1 MDTLRDANK
10 PAGRSLPS
18 AQVLAAWAALVLSL
32 ACNRPD
38 APPVARV
45 GDVPITGAELR
56 RFAANVLP
64 GLRPPDPIGPAARQS
79 YLQTLIDRQL
89 MLRQA
94 RETALDREPAV
105 RVARLLQRRTYLANL
120 YRKRDLHPQA
130 RITDEDVA
138 RFFAEQGLGRE
149 RLMTAILV
157 QTEAEAQEIARQ
169 LAAGASFAEL
179 SAQHTLDPRAA
190 AQRGRIGF
198 VNRAMASRLGV
209 PEVVFDHQPTSVVS
223 EPLPLGRRFHLVRF
237 VEERQVEVDSQRELL
252 ARELAKAKRREV
264 EQQQVELL
272 AYKLGWRLT
281 APGLAALPAKANAP
295 LFTYDGGEVTTE
307 EYLEVLHKHRVT
319 RPAALQDSATIAAF
333 ARRAILPELVLAD
346 AAEKA
351 GYHQEAAAAAHLAKA
366 DEELLL
372 KAAYQRHVSDSVA
385 VAAAEVEGYIAAHPE
400 RFTTPESICFDELI
414 APSRQEAQQLKD
426 ALTGQ
431 EDLAALAKARGFP
444 LLPRRADGLVC
455 MHRYNSVPYP
465 QLWRALQSAESG
477 VLNGPVQT
485 REGFALF
492 VVVRTEPAQAQL
504 APQARQ
510 RARAALVQQAEQT
523 RFDQWIASLR
533 EKYRDEIDISAEQLA
548 AALPDSLL
556 ASLGPRE

>member
-10 PAGRSLPS
+10 IHRAFRGRNV
-18 AQVLAAWAALVLSL
+18 AIAWAALIVSL
-32 ACNRPD
+32 ACSRPD

-45 GDVPITGAELR
+45 GDVPITAVQLR
-56 RFAANVLP
+56 QFAANVLP
-64 GLRPPDPIGPAARQS
+64 GLRPTQQGQAARQS

-94 RETALDREPAV
+94 REMGLDREPAV

-120 YRKRDLHPQA
+120 YRKRDLHPQT
-130 RITDEDVA
+130 RVA
-138 RFFAEQGLGRE
+138 DADIDRFFAEQGLGRE

-157 QTEAEAQEIARQ
+157 QTEAEAQAIAHQ

-198 VNRAMASRLGV
+198 VNRSMASRLGV
-209 PEVVFDHQPTSVVS
+209 PEVVFDHQPTGVVS

-237 VEERQVEVDSQRELL
+237 VEERQVEVDSYRDLL
-252 ARELAKAKRREV
+252 AREMAKAKRREV
-264 EQQQVELL
+264 ERQQVELL
-272 AYKLGWRLT
+272 AYELGWAMT
-281 APGLAALPAKANAP
+281 ASGLAALPTQANAP
-295 LFTYDGGEVTTE
+295 LFTYDGGQVSTE
-307 EYLEVLHKHRVT
+307 EYREVLHKHRVT
-319 RPAALQDSATIAAF
+319 RPEARQDSATIAAF
-333 ARRAILPELVLAD
+333 ARRTILPELALAA

-351 GYHQEAAAAAHLAKA
+351 GYHQEREAAAHLAKA
-366 DEELLL
+366 DEEWLL

-385 VAAAEVEGYIAAHPE
+385 VAPADVERYIAAHPA
-400 RFTTPESICFDELI
+400 RFTIPESICFDELI
-414 APSRQEAQQLKD
+414 APSRPAAQQLKD
-426 ALTGQ
+426 SLTGQ

-444 LLPRRADGLVC
+444 LRPRRADGLVC

-465 QLWRALQSAESG
+465 QLWHALQAAEVG
-477 VLNGPVQT
+477 VLTGPVQT

-492 VVVRTEPAQAQL
+492 AVVRHEPAQPEPV
-504 APQARQ
+504 PQARQ
-510 RARAALVQQAEQT
+510 RARAALVQQAERA

-533 EKYRDEIDISAEQLA
+533 ATYRDEIDISPEQLA

-556 ASLGPRE
+556 ASLVPLPRE

>member
-1 MDTLRDANK
+1 MNVLSRNVLRLRCAT
-10 PAGRSLPS
+10 
-18 AQVLAAWAALVLSL
+18 AWAALVLSV
-32 ACNRPD
+32 ACSQQD
-38 APPVARV
+38 APPVALV

-56 RFAANVLP
+56 QFASNVLP
-64 GLRPPDPIGPAARQS
+64 GLRPVQQGQAARQS

-94 RETALDREPAV
+94 REIGIDREPAV
-105 RVARLLQRRTYLANL
+105 WVEQLLQRRTYLANL

-130 RITDEDVA
+130 QVTDADIA
-138 RFFAEQGLGRE
+138 RFFAEHDLGRE

-157 QTEAEAQEIARQ
+157 QTKAEAQAIQRQ

-198 VNRAMASRLGV
+198 VNRSMASRLGV
-209 PEVVFDHQPTSVVS
+209 PEVVFDHQPTDVVS

-237 VEERQVEVDSQRELL
+237 IEDRQVEVDSQRDLL
-252 ARELAKAKRREV
+252 ARELAKAKRRAV
-264 EQQQVELL
+264 EKKQVELL
-272 AYKLGWRLT
+272 AYELGWHLT
-281 APGLAALPAKANAP
+281 AQGLAALPSRANAP
-295 LFTYDGGEVTTE
+295 LFAYANGQVSTE
-307 EYLEVLHKHRVT
+307 EYLEVLQKHRVT
-319 RPAALQDSATIAAF
+319 RPEALQDSATIAAF

-346 AAEKA
+346 AAETA
-351 GYHQEAAAAAHLAKA
+351 GYHQELEAAAHLAKA

-372 KAAYQRHVSDSVA
+372 KAVYQRQVSNSVTVDTAA
-385 VAAAEVEGYIAAHPE
+385 VERYIAAHPE
-400 RFTTPESICFDELI
+400 RFTIPESICFDELI
-414 APSRQEAQQLKD
+414 APSPQEAQQLKET
-426 ALTGQ
+426 LTGQ

-444 LLPRRADGLVC
+444 LRPRRADGLVC
-455 MHRYNSVPYP
+455 MHRYNSIPYP
-465 QLWRALQSAESG
+465 QLWRALQQAEVG
-477 VLNGPVQT
+477 VLNGPVRT

-492 VVVRTEPAQAQL
+492 VVVRTEPARPEPPQ
-504 APQARQ
+504 QARQ
-510 RARAALVQQAEQT
+510 RARATLVQQAEQV

-556 ASLGPRE
+556 ASLGPHE

>member
-1 MDTLRDANK
+1 MYLRKDKTRWAI
-10 PAGRSLPS
+10 L
-18 AQVLAAWAALVLSL
+18 VAALILSL
-32 ACNRPD
+32 ACSQPD

-45 GDVPITGAELR
+45 GDVPITAVQLR

-64 GLRPPDPIGPAARQS
+64 GLRPTQQGQAARQN

-94 RETALDREPAV
+94 RETGLDREPAV

-130 RITDEDVA
+130 QVTDADIN

-169 LAAGASFAEL
+169 IAAGASFAEL

-198 VNRAMASRLGV
+198 VNRSMASRLGV
-209 PEVVFDHQPTSVVS
+209 PEVVFDHQPTGVVS

-237 VEERQVEVDSQRELL
+237 VEERQAEVDSYRDLL
-252 ARELAKAKRREV
+252 ARELAKAKKREV

-272 AYKLGWRLT
+272 AYNLGWTMT
-281 APGLAALPAKANAP
+281 ASGLAALPAQANAP
-295 LFTYDGGEVTTE
+295 LFTYDGGQVSTE
-307 EYLEVLHKHRVT
+307 EYREVLHKHRVT
-319 RPAALQDSATIAAF
+319 RPEARQDSATIAAF
-333 ARRAILPELVLAD
+333 ARRAILPELALAD

-351 GYHQEAAAAAHLAKA
+351 GYHQEREAAVHLVKAA
-366 DEELLL
+366 EELLL
-372 KAAYQRHVSDSVA
+372 KAAYQRHISDSVA
-385 VAAAEVEGYIAAHPE
+385 VEPAEVKRYIAAHPE
-400 RFTTPESICFDELI
+400 RFTIPESICFDELI
-414 APSRQEAQQLKD
+414 APSLPEAQQLKA

-444 LLPRRADGLVC
+444 LRPRRADGLVC

-465 QLWRALQSAESG
+465 QLWRALQEADRG
-477 VLNGPVQT
+477 VLTGPVRT

-492 VVVRTEPAQAQL
+492 VVLRHEPAQPAP

-510 RARAALVQQAEQT
+510 RARAALVQQAEQA
-523 RFDQWIASLR
+523 RFDQWIAALR
-533 EKYRDEIDISAEQLA
+533 AKYRDEIDISAEQLA

-556 ASLGPRE
+556 ASLVPLPHE

>member
-1 MDTLRDANK
+1 MDALRNSHKTRWAI
-10 PAGRSLPS
+10 LVS
-18 AQVLAAWAALVLSL
+18 ALALSL
-32 ACNRPD
+32 ACSRPD
-38 APPVARV
+38 APAVARV
-45 GDVPITGAELR
+45 GDVPITAAQLR
-56 RFAANVLP
+56 RFAENVLP
-64 GLRPPDPIGPAARQS
+64 GLRPDLTGQAARRD

-94 RETALDREPAV
+94 RETGMDREPAV

-130 RITDEDVA
+130 RVTDADIA

-157 QTEAEAQEIARQ
+157 QTQAEAQAIARQ

-209 PEVVFDHQPTSVVS
+209 PAVVFDHQPTGVVS

-237 VEERQVEVDSQRELL
+237 VEERQVEVASYRDLL
-252 ARELAKAKRREV
+252 ARDLAKAKRQEV
-264 EQQQVELL
+264 ERQQVELL
-272 AYKLGWRLT
+272 AYELGWRLT

-295 LFTYDGGEVTTE
+295 LFTYDGGEVSTE

-319 RPAALQDSATIAAF
+319 RPEALQDSATIAAF
-333 ARRAILPELVLAD
+333 ARRTILPELVLAA

-351 GYHQEAAAAAHLAKA
+351 GYHQEVEAAAHLAKA

-372 KAAYQRHVSDSVA
+372 KAAYQRHVSDQVA
-385 VAAAEVEGYIAAHPE
+385 VAAAAVESYIAAHPE
-400 RFTTPESICFDELI
+400 RFTIPASICFDELI
-414 APSRQEAQQLKD
+414 APSLQEAQQLKD
-426 ALTGQ
+426 SLTGQ

-444 LLPRRADGLVC
+444 LRPRRADGLVC
-455 MHRYNSVPYP
+455 MHRHNSVPYP

-477 VLNGPVQT
+477 VLNGPVRT

-492 VVVRTEPAQAQL
+492 VVVRTEPAQPEP

-523 RFDQWIASLR
+523 RFDQWIAALR